1 MYRGLELSSRF
12 LWVRGKKVSAFLCH
26 IITNGAG
33 VESVGSL
40 FHFLFWL
47 WNGPQRMA
55 DLSEDVIAI
64 SVGSKELDT
73 IR

>member
-1 MYRGLELSSRF
+1 MYRGLKLSSR

-40 FHFLFWL
+40 FHFFLVMEWSSK
-47 WNGPQRMA
+47 NGMA

-64 SVGSKELDT
+64 SIGSKELDT
-73 IR
+73 IS